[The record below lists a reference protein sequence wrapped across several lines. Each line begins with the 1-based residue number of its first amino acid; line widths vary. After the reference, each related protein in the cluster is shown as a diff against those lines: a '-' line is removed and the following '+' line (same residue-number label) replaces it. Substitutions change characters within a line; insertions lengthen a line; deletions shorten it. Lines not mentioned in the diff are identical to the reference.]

1 LRAWRYAGAQ
11 KQGIIDGLD
20 RQGKL
25 VAMPRKVC
33 YSVAMEDALREAVK
47 RVGGLAALARQ
58 LDISPQA
65 VQQWRIAPA
74 VRTLEIE
81 RLTGVSRYELRPDLY
96 PREWGNQA
104 EKPNKTTA

>member
-1 LRAWRYAGAQ
+1 MVKHVWYHAVG
-11 KQGIIDGLD
+11 
-20 RQGKL
+20 
-25 VAMPRKVC
+25 
-33 YSVAMEDALREAVK
+33 MENALREAIR

-58 LDISPQA
+58 LGISPQA

-96 PREWGNQA
+96 PRE
-104 EKPNKTTA
+104 